1 MQVKFAYA
9 ASSITRGGE
18 ASIGVAAR
26 AAAVPANE
34 MASIVSLEQAAR
46 LRACSA
52 PLDQDKQNKKQAAS
66 RLSDHARPAR
76 SHRHVPSRTPASATF
91 PTRTGRARPSTRGYG
106 GTFSLSVLP
115 VAQAALEIGA
125 TILAGGVH
133 AGKGMPSALVAWRYR
148 AGPQAGLSSAR
159 RHQDAVFA
167 QHGEARASTLATDA
181 AYAAFG
187 AKKCAASIE
196 TPKTLKAM
204 TTTHATARMAF
215 ITLGARGDS
224 RDGAIT
230 LHDFKDSACAVLD
243 VVEV

>member
-52 PLDQDKQNKKQAAS
+52 PLDQDKQNKRQAAS

-204 TTTHATARMAF
+204 TTTHVTARMA
-215 ITLGARGDS
+215 LGARGDS

-230 LHDFKDSACAVLD
+230 LHDFKDSACAVLY